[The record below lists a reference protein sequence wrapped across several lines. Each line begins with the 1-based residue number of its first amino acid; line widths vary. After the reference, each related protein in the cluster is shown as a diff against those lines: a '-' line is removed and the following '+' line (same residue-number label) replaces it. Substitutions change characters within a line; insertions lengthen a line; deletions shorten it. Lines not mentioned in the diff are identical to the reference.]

1 MTWVGYYA
9 IILQFQ
15 IHIFVLSCVVLG
27 LSLSTNHISILQVLP
42 TGGAEGQGKTGGGEK
57 ELTLP
62 CLPLVSTSSTSA
74 LPLVSSCW
82 IPIFRMPTPIPI
94 HSPLGQPNLSPEQ
107 NQHQLPRAQPPP
119 PRHWCPT
126 KVRHNWRSS
135 LQVVRGLSPT
145 VAFPATE
152 SCTGKATPCDI
163 WLWRPVALT
172 FRESRKR
179 NSFPS

>member
-94 HSPLGQPNLSPEQ
+94 HSPLGQPNCPLSKTSTSFPEP
-107 NQHQLPRAQPPP
+107 NLHPPP
-119 PRHWCPT
+119 LVSHKGETQLEKFSPSSEGSKPHSGLPSHRVLHWEGNPLW
-126 KVRHNWRSS
+126 H
-135 LQVVRGLSPT
+135 LAL
-145 VAFPATE
+145 
-152 SCTGKATPCDI
+152 KASGTY
-163 WLWRPVALT
+163 
-172 FRESRKR
+172 F
-179 NSFPS
+179 